1 MGGIAST
8 DTPTLF
14 VWCCRPPSTPLVTRR
29 RRERSSPGVK
39 ETQSARLNALVLE
52 SNSVTTMAES
62 ERPVAR
68 TMHNP
73 LRLTTSPFSSSS
85 SSSFSPPFFFCPS
98 QTSWRRTNTGPI
110 VLRLASERCRTLGA
124 FIVMQILA
132 APDLQMDFYLFTPLW
147 VFFFFSL
154 PLSRTIRRLLESSS
168 EHGRGW

>member
-85 SSSFSPPFFFCPS
+85 SSSFSPPFFSALLKLPGEEQTQALLSCDSHLNAAEHSGPS
-98 QTSWRRTNTGPI
+98 SSCKYSQPQTYKWISI
-110 VLRLASERCRTLGA
+110 FS
-124 FIVMQILA
+124 
-132 APDLQMDFYLFTPLW
+132 PLSG
-147 VFFFFSL
+147 FFFFFLFHFREQSG
-154 PLSRTIRRLLESSS
+154 TY
-168 EHGRGW
+168 

>member
-8 DTPTLF
+8 GTPTLF
-14 VWCCRPPSTPLVTRR
+14 VWCRRTRPLLHATRHQAPS
-29 RRERSSPGVK
+29 REIISGCK

-62 ERPVAR
+62 ERPVVR
-68 TMHNP
+68 TMRNP
-73 LRLTTSPFSSSS
+73 LRWRP
-85 SSSFSPPFFFCPS
+85 PPFLLLLLLSRPLFFCPS

-110 VLRLASERCRTLGA
+110 VLRLASERCRTLRA
-124 FIVMQILA
+124 FIVMQILT

-147 VFFFFSL
+147 VFFFSP
-154 PLSRTIRRLLESSS
+154 PLSRTIRCLLESSS